1 MTKTAQKTKTAT
13 TTDPI
18 RRFWYDDELPFQS
31 LAYQA
36 KKLFELSSAPRH
48 PKELDDITPYI
59 DWLWANE
66 PEDARKLQLE
76 RLLLEVMEET
86 VDWALA
92 IGSDGVKHDLD
103 FRTAIVER
111 FEDAL
116 KAKAMK
122 LPDRFTKDGPAA
134 LRWQIAEK
142 GDPRLCTAGVSQI
155 RKPRIER
162 EYLYAMSLCPC

>member
-31 LAYQA
+31 LAYLA

-48 PKELDDITPYI
+48 PEEFDDITPYI
-59 DWLWANE
+59 NWLWANE

-76 RLLLEVMEET
+76 LLLLEVMVET

-116 KAKAMK
+116 RAKAMK
-122 LPDRFTKDGPAA
+122 LPDRFTKDGPAYPRSEPWVEFIDENGGGPGVR
-134 LRWQIAEK
+134 LRKRQQK
-142 GDPRLCTAGVSQI
+142 TGSR
-155 RKPRIER
+155 R
-162 EYLYAMSLCPC
+162 E

>member
-1 MTKTAQKTKTAT
+1 MPARVVIDGEGYECLAVKQGEKAMTKTAQKTKTAT
-13 TTDPI
+13 ATDPI

-48 PKELDDITPYI
+48 PEEFDDITPYI

-76 RLLLEVMEET
+76 LLLLEVMEET

-116 KAKAMK
+116 RAKAMK
-122 LPDRFTKDGPAA
+122 LPDRFTKDGPAY
-134 LRWQIAEK
+134 
-142 GDPRLCTAGVSQI
+142 PRSDD
-155 RKPRIER
+155 R
-162 EYLYAMSLCPC
+162 

>member
-36 KKLFELSSAPRH
+36 KKLFELSSARRH
-48 PKELDDITPYI
+48 PEEFDDITPYI

-76 RLLLEVMEET
+76 LLLLEVMEET
-86 VDWALA
+86 VDWRLQSEVTESNMIWTSARQSLS
-92 IGSDGVKHDLD
+92 GS
-103 FRTAIVER
+103 RT
-111 FEDAL
+111 
-116 KAKAMK
+116 
-122 LPDRFTKDGPAA
+122 P
-134 LRWQIAEK
+134 
-142 GDPRLCTAGVSQI
+142 
-155 RKPRIER
+155 
-162 EYLYAMSLCPC
+162 

>member
-1 MTKTAQKTKTAT
+1 M
-13 TTDPI
+13 
-18 RRFWYDDELPFQS
+18 
-31 LAYQA
+31 
-36 KKLFELSSAPRH
+36 FELSSARRH
-48 PKELDDITPYI
+48 PEEFDDITPYI

-76 RLLLEVMEET
+76 LLLLEVMEET

-122 LPDRFTKDGPAA
+122 LPDRFTKDGPAY
-134 LRWQIAEK
+134 
-142 GDPRLCTAGVSQI
+142 PRSDD
-155 RKPRIER
+155 R
-162 EYLYAMSLCPC
+162 